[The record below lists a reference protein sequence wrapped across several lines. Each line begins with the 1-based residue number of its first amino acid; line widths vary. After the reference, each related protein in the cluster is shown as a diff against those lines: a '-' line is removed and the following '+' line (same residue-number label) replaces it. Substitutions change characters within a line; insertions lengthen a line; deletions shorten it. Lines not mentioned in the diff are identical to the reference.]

1 MFPSGVFDNIHP
13 TSTGQPLAKI
23 IQDCLRYIDL
33 KSLNRH
39 LVLPRS
45 EEHTSELQSPCNL
58 VCRLL
63 LEKKKLGFDIRN
75 IEQVAPPISPLG
87 HSLQKWTIGPG
98 LECPKAHGLITAI
111 NRQSVKLVSEFED
124 VTT

>member
-63 LEKKKLGFDIRN
+63 LEKKKLGFDHTEVNYR
-75 IEQVAPPISPLG
+75 ALYALG
-87 HSLQKWTIGPG
+87 SAAFHDRQQRVHPWRDGPQAAG
-98 LECPKAHGLITAI
+98 VPRVHGLRTGTSELSIT
-111 NRQSVKLVSEFED
+111 RVY
-124 VTT
+124 